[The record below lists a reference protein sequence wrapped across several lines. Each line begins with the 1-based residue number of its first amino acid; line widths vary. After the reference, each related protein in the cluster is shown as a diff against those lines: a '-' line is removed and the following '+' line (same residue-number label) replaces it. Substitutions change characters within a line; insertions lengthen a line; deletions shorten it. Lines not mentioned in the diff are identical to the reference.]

1 MRYQTTWIH
10 SEFKIVP
17 RTVSC
22 AEPWNRKNRAR
33 EPGIISIGL
42 ISMLFSVTSMQAG
55 EIRVDASRKIGAIRI
70 IHGINGAP
78 ICYGAW

>member
-1 MRYQTTWIH
+1 
-10 SEFKIVP
+10 
-17 RTVSC
+17 
-22 AEPWNRKNRAR
+22 
-33 EPGIISIGL
+33 
-42 ISMLFSVTSMQAG
+42 MLFSVTSMQAG